1 MYYKDKDGNIYY
13 AGTID
18 DKKTIMV
25 KHNGQSN
32 GQVWNNNCN
41 YKFRTDLGVQCYLRN
56 IAFLYKWQKLKKKV
70 D

>member
-25 KHNGQSN
+25 KRKGQST
-32 GQVWNNNCN
+32 GRVWNDKQN

-56 IAFLYKWQKLKKKV
+56 IAFLYKWQRLKKKV
-70 D
+70 N